1 MQLLASI
8 LVMIALYSI
17 NLRLMGKS
25 NVALID
31 EPTVSSAQA
40 IDGVPEYWMKPLALL
55 MPRACQLQK
64 TFNPPPPFP
73 LCWWIER
80 DARSSVRSGGIKSV
94 YGARWDGAASLT
106 DAP

>member
-55 MPRACQLQK
+55 MPRAGQLQK
-64 TFNPPPPFP
+64 TFNPPFP
-73 LCWWIER
+73 
-80 DARSSVRSGGIKSV
+80 
-94 YGARWDGAASLT
+94 SLLV
-106 DAP
+106 D